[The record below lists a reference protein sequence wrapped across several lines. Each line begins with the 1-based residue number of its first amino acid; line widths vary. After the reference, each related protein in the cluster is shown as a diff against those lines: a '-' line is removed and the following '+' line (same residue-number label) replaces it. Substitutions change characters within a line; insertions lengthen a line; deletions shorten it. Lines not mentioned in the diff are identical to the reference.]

1 MLRRHRPGQRVW
13 TTLSPFDL
21 GMNGDSW
28 VLLSQDMIDDF
39 NDRHVKP
46 PVSMS
51 ETARRGFFKK
61 PLIDFAKALRD
72 A

>member
-1 MLRRHRPGQRVW
+1 
-13 TTLSPFDL
+13 
-21 GMNGDSW
+21 MNGDSW